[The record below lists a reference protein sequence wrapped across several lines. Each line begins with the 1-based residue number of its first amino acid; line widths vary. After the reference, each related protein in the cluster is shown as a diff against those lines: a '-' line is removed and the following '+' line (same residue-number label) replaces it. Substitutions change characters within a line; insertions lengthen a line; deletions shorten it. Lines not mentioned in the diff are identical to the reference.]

1 MKKLALLFLLFP
13 LLAAG
18 CHHGSMRAEI
28 RGSGKRVMEKRNVT
42 PFTSISTEGAFDIE
56 VTCQK
61 DLGLEVE
68 GDDNVLSVVTSEV
81 SNNVLRLRRTKN
93 YSSSEPVNFK
103 ISVPNL
109 ESLAVDG
116 AGHVDV
122 KGLNNEKFEINADG
136 APSINVA
143 GHTKL
148 INIDTSGAGK
158 IDTHNLHAVRGV
170 VESKGVAQIDLDVS
184 DQLDVTVS
192 GPSSVYYRGD
202 PKVNKTINGPG
213 KVERRGGEG
222 A

>member
-13 LLAAG
+13 LLVAG
-18 CHHGSMRAEI
+18 CHHGMRAEV

-42 PFTSISTEGAFDIE
+42 PFTSISTEGAFSIE

-68 GDDNVLSVVTSEV
+68 GDDNLLSLVTTEV
-81 SNNVLRLRRTKN
+81 SNNVLRLRNTKN
-93 YSSSEPVNFK
+93 YSSSEPVKFK
-103 ISVPNL
+103 ISVPDL

-116 AGHVDV
+116 AGHIDI
-122 KGLNNEKFEINADG
+122 KGVNNEKFEINADG
-136 APSINVA
+136 APSISVA
-143 GHTKL
+143 GKTKL

-170 VESKGVAQIDLDVS
+170 VESKGVAQIDLDVA

>member
-1 MKKLALLFLLFP
+1 MKKLALLFLSFP
-13 LLAAG
+13 LLAVG
-18 CHHGSMRAEI
+18 CHHGMRAEI
-28 RGSGKRVMEKRNVT
+28 KGSGKRVVEKRNVT
-42 PFTSISTEGAFDIE
+42 PFTSISTEGAFSIE

-61 DLGLEVE
+61 DLSLEVE
-68 GDDNVLSVVTSEV
+68 GDDNVLSVVTTEV
-81 SNNVLRLRRTKN
+81 SNNVLRLRNTKN
-93 YSSSEPVNFK
+93 YSSSEPVKFR
-103 ISVPNL
+103 ISVPDL

-116 AGHVDV
+116 AGHIDI

-136 APSINVA
+136 APSISVA
-143 GHTKL
+143 GKTKL

-170 VESKGVAQIDLDVS
+170 VESKGVAQIELDVT